1 MEENFGFEY
10 DEERQVLI
18 KLSRKAAPKIIEKN
32 NLAWRNLGPQDE
44 SYARA
49 IYLGQGC
56 WERLV
61 TIREDEARLILE
73 QWGYSLENK

>member
-1 MEENFGFEY
+1 MEETIGFEY
-10 DEERQVLI
+10 DAEGQVLI
-18 KLSRKAAPKIIEKN
+18 MLSRKAAPKIIEKN
-32 NLAWRNLGPQDE
+32 NLVWRNFGPQDE

-61 TIREDEARLILE
+61 AIDENEARCILK
-73 QWGYSLENK
+73 QWGYLLEN

>member
-1 MEENFGFEY
+1 MEENFSFEY

-18 KLSRKAAPKIIEKN
+18 KLSRKEAPKIIEKN
-32 NLAWRNLGPQDE
+32 NLVWRNFGPQDE

-49 IYLGQGC
+49 IFLGQGC

-61 TIREDEARLILE
+61 TIEEDEARTILK